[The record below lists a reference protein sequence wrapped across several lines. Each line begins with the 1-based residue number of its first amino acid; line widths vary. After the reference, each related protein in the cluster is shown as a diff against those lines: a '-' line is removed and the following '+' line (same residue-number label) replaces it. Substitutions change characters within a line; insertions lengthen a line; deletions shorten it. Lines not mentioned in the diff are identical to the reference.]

1 VEHGW
6 NGLLCEPR
14 SSADLAEKMERMLL
28 MTPMDRAAMGRHGRD
43 KVEREFDEQFV
54 IQKYLDALARLE
66 G

>member
-1 VEHGW
+1 
-6 NGLLCEPR
+6 
-14 SSADLAEKMERMLL
+14 MERMLL